1 MSPFFFGTSER
12 RIFGVYEPAASG
24 TSGKRAAVFCY
35 PWGSEYIYAHRT
47 IRQLAVRLSTAG
59 FHTLR
64 FDFFGTGDSAGD
76 LTDADLAG
84 WETDVESAMEEIRDI
99 SGVPQVTLIGMRL
112 GATIAASVA
121 ARYSRMVDCL
131 ILWDPIVSGEEY
143 LRQFEVIPQ
152 KLLNKRP
159 CLSADSERSYEIQG
173 FPLTM
178 NMMREFHSIDLGAR
192 ISPPSTRTLM
202 LLTESSPSHER
213 LFPIPAGRDPGSLE
227 IETIAA
233 TRPWL
238 ESSAS
243 AGGTPVDVIQRI
255 VNWLE

>member
-24 TSGKRAAVFCY
+24 APGKRAAVFCY
-35 PWGSEYIYAHRT
+35 PWGPEYIYAHRA
-47 IRQLAVRLSTAG
+47 IRQLAVKLSTAG

-76 LTDADLAG
+76 LADADLGG
-84 WETDVESAMEEIRDI
+84 WGTDVESAMEEIRDI
-99 SGVPQVTLIGMRL
+99 SGVTQITLIGLRL

-121 ARYSRMVDCL
+121 ARYPRMVDRL

-143 LRQFEVIPQ
+143 LRQLGVFSQ
-152 KLLNKRP
+152 KSLNTRH
-159 CLSADSERSYEIQG
+159 SASTDSESAYEIQG

-178 NMMREFHSIDLGAR
+178 NMMRDVHSTDLGAWL
-192 ISPPSTRTLM
+192 SPPSTRTLM
-202 LLTESSPSHER
+202 LLTESLPSHER
-213 LFPIPAGRDPGSLE
+213 LLPILAGRDAESLE
-227 IETIAA
+227 IETIVAI
-233 TRPWL
+233 RPWL

-243 AGGTPVDVIQRI
+243 AGEVPVGIIQRI
-255 VNWLE
+255 ANWLG

>member
-99 SGVPQVTLIGMRL
+99 SGMAQITLIGLRL

-121 ARYSRMVDCL
+121 ARLSRKVDSL
-131 ILWDPIVSGEEY
+131 VLWDPIVS
-143 LRQFEVIPQ
+143 
-152 KLLNKRP
+152 
-159 CLSADSERSYEIQG
+159 
-173 FPLTM
+173 
-178 NMMREFHSIDLGAR
+178 
-192 ISPPSTRTLM
+192 
-202 LLTESSPSHER
+202 
-213 LFPIPAGRDPGSLE
+213 
-227 IETIAA
+227 
-233 TRPWL
+233 
-238 ESSAS
+238 
-243 AGGTPVDVIQRI
+243 
-255 VNWLE
+255 